1 MFSNRLEFHTVK
13 MDFERKGMQ
22 KGCFVKKC
30 ERMKIFKMRKRIE
43 VNAWQLLPKP
53 DNQGKGENYE

>member
-30 ERMKIFKMRKRIE
+30 ER
-43 VNAWQLLPKP
+43 LLPKP
-53 DNQGKGENYE
+53 DNQGKGGNYE